1 MSSYAVTKIF
11 LILLFNLS
19 IIAILTLGFFI
30 FKSLFKLYIAK
41 RNRVIG
47 YRFRTKIVAL
57 FVTITLIPSVLLFL
71 IATGV
76 LSAYIDRWFSPNI
89 KIPIEN
95 AMFIAQTF
103 YEKEKQKVLEEGK
116 RFLKGLPISK
126 EYRTRWLKKA
136 SEKDTETVRAAFKG
150 VEGVE
155 VITSPEGDIIRAA
168 IPVIRQ
174 GRVRNVL
181 LIEETLP
188 KQFVLHAEKIKEDY
202 ENFLT
207 LYQWKIPLKTNY
219 ILLMGFLTLLIVFAA
234 IWVSL
239 KISNWISVPIQKLAY
254 ATEQVAKGDLD
265 VRVDLKRDDEMGMLV
280 DSFNKMVKELKE
292 IKESL
297 ESAYLESDRRRVCFE
312 NIVENIDSGVVSVNE
327 KAEVITINSTAA
339 EILGV
344 KTEELVGKRYERIF
358 DYIKSKE
365 IVEFFRGIRLA
376 EFNSSTRQFEV
387 KIGGH
392 TRVLKVFV
400 SNLRDS
406 YGHSLGLLVV
416 FEDITELLKAQQAL
430 AWQEVA
436 RRMAHEIKNPLTPI
450 KLSAERI
457 LKKWKRGDDNLGSV
471 IESATNTIIKEV
483 QQLQSMVNEFSRLG
497 RMPQIRR
504 SETDF
509 NELLDELKQI
519 YRDFDDRLKFITE
532 GDLPKVKIDRDQIKR
547 ALMNLIDNA
556 IAATDDGGSIT
567 LLVKYHESPGQIG
580 IEVRDTG
587 VGVSEEDRDKLFLP
601 YFSKKK
607 GGTGLGLAIVHKII
621 TDHGGKISVSDNE
634 PRGTVFNIGLPV
646 D

>member
-1 MSSYAVTKIF
+1 MNNYAVTKIF

-47 YRFRTKIVAL
+47 YKFRTKIVAL

-89 KIPIEN
+89 KIPIDN

-116 RFLKGLPISK
+116 RFLKGLPVSRD
-126 EYRTRWLKKA
+126 YRIKWLKKA
-136 SEKDTETVRAAFKG
+136 SENDSETVKAAFNG
-150 VEGVE
+150 IEGVE
-155 VITSPEGDIIRAA
+155 VITSPDGDIIRAA
-168 IPVIRQ
+168 IPVMRQ
-174 GRVRNVL
+174 GKVRNVL
-181 LIEETLP
+181 IIEETLP
-188 KQFVLHAEKIKEDY
+188 KQFVVHAEKIKEDY
-202 ENFLT
+202 ENFIT
-207 LYQWKIPLKTNY
+207 LYQWKIPLKMNY
-219 ILLMGFLTLLIVFAA
+219 ILLMGFLTLLIIFVA

-254 ATEQVAKGDLD
+254 ATEQVARGDLD
-265 VRVDLKRDDEMGMLV
+265 VRVDLKRDDEIGMLV
-280 DSFNKMVKELKE
+280 DSFNKMVRELKE

-297 ESAYLESDRRRVCFE
+297 ENAYHESDRRRVCFE

-327 KAEVITINSTAA
+327 NGEVITMNSTAS
-339 EILGV
+339 EILGI
-344 KTEELVGKRYERIF
+344 KPQELVGSSYSRIF
-358 DYIKSKE
+358 NYIESEELK
-365 IVEFFRGIRLA
+365 EFFQSIKLS
-376 EFNSSTRQFEV
+376 EFNSSSRQFEV
-387 KIGGH
+387 KVRGH

-416 FEDITELLKAQQAL
+416 FEDITEMLKAQQAL

-457 LKKWKRGDDNLGSV
+457 LKKWKRGDENIGNV
-471 IESATNTIIKEV
+471 IVNATNTIIKEV
-483 QQLQSMVNEFSRLG
+483 EQLQGMVNEFSRLG
-497 RMPQIRR
+497 RMPQIRK

-509 NELLDELKQI
+509 KEILNELKQI
-519 YRDFDDRLKFITE
+519 YRDFDDRMSFDVNGNI
-532 GDLPKVKIDRDQIKR
+532 PRVMIDRNQIKR

-556 IAATDDGGSIT
+556 IAAIGDDGS
-567 LLVKYHESPGQIG
+567 
-580 IEVRDTG
+580 IEVSIRYLEASEQLSIEVADTG
-587 VGVSEEDRDKLFLP
+587 VGVSEEDREKLFLP

-621 TDHGGKISVSDNE
+621 TDHDGKISVRDNN
-634 PRGTVFNIGLPV
+634 PVGTVFSILLPIR
-646 D
+646 